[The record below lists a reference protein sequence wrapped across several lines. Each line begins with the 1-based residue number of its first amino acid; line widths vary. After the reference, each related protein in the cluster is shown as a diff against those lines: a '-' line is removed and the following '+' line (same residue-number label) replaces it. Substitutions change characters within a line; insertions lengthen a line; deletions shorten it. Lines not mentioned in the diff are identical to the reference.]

1 MFNPNYHPKLQTW
14 FNAHLLPAPSWSHKR
29 LAAVSG
35 VSCQLLVLTTVGL
48 ESMEEDY
55 ETEVFPCPPW
65 IGTVIRWHLA
75 LRTCQMLKATS
86 LSLGHFCGFIS
97 CIPAGPPG
105 CNSYDS
111 GRSLFSKCCW
121 LISAQQD
128 PGLLMVQSHHTLA
141 VGVQVPF
148 PDGPLGSDIKWLKA
162 SSLSRVVHIWSMGEI
177 STFEASFF
185 FSAWCDWNEC
195 SPFKEG

>member
-14 FNAHLLPAPSWSHKR
+14 FSSHLLPTPSRSHKR
-29 LAAVSG
+29 LAAVSE
-35 VSCQLLVLTTVGL
+35 VSRQPLVLATEGS
-48 ESMEEDY
+48 ESMEKDY
-55 ETEVFPCPPW
+55 ETEAFPCPPW

-105 CNSYDS
+105 CNCYDS

-148 PDGPLGSDIKWLKA
+148 PDGPLGRDTKWLEA
-162 SSLSRVVHIWSMGEI
+162 SSLSRVVHIWSMGKI

-185 FSAWCDWNEC
+185 F
-195 SPFKEG
+195 